1 MGVVVLA
8 ALVGATL
15 RLGAADSEPTI
26 CILQH
31 PPFAPLKTRLF
42 MPQIYPDSPPPEP
55 APARPVNEAQLRS
68 LVQSTLNTRFQGD
81 QQRVAEG
88 LSVFDSPQIAAIIPD
103 PRLGAGLALLLGTAG
118 GGAIEAIE
126 GEVFESVEFAV
137 PPATDHAYGQVVI
150 DPDTNKPKI
159 IINEKYQHEDPRLLG
174 VALAHESLHQDAD
187 APPAEELMASAIEA
201 LTYGQFVEESPGLAR
216 SGTELARRQ
225 NTKLMALV
233 NSRDAQGNIR
243 LLTAQGNSVY
253 PGSNNPLPDFGFAFV
268 SAGLG

>member
-1 MGVVVLA
+1 MKLTHGRLIRFVPADWGKGDLEAKNDHRCERAPEDRHPYRERLGTFEPRTRRGIMRRRLVVMGVVVLA

-137 PPATDHAYGQVVI
+137 PPATDHAYGQVV
-150 DPDTNKPKI
+150 
-159 IINEKYQHEDPRLLG
+159 
-174 VALAHESLHQDAD
+174 
-187 APPAEELMASAIEA
+187 
-201 LTYGQFVEESPGLAR
+201 
-216 SGTELARRQ
+216 
-225 NTKLMALV
+225 
-233 NSRDAQGNIR
+233 
-243 LLTAQGNSVY
+243 
-253 PGSNNPLPDFGFAFV
+253 
-268 SAGLG
+268 